1 MYTKITSKYPNINK
15 PDMSNPRMRPTELP
29 HQPKMI
35 NPGVTNPGVAQPKD
49 VSKLNVARKPKEI
62 EKRKN
67 KLRDL
72 IQVYNKYPGR
82 KYPSV

>member
-35 NPGVTNPGVAQPKD
+35 NPGIAQPKD
-49 VSKLNVARKPKEI
+49 VSKLNIARKPKEI

>member
-35 NPGVTNPGVAQPKD
+35 NPGISRPKD
-49 VSKLNVARKPKEI
+49 KLKPRIPHEPTEVDTRKS
-62 EKRKN
+62 

-82 KYPSV
+82 KYPSA